1 VPNDFR
7 PRRATAP
14 LTVFGAEATA
24 TFVPAPRQWLNRD
37 KLSLCT
43 MLAIMYTSLSMNT
56 ARAIADSDPY
66 LTCNQKIVN
75 ILTRYFYFPCIKLKF
90 DGSSNNK
97 VIKTV
102 FSHHFVGNPRSTLR
116 GR

>member
-1 VPNDFR
+1 
-7 PRRATAP
+7 
-14 LTVFGAEATA
+14 
-24 TFVPAPRQWLNRD
+24 
-37 KLSLCT
+37 

-56 ARAIADSDPY
+56 ARAIADSDPN

-75 ILTRYFYFPCIKLKF
+75 VLTRYLYFPCIKLKF

-102 FSHHFVGNPRSTLR
+102 FFHHFVGNPARNSRTTCPVVNTSGEVVEGGGL
-116 GR
+116 